1 MSNEEERSPTSK
13 SPEQPNLDSDSV
25 VQHSTRSSSSP
36 RGQAP
41 QQIQYQFVNHED
53 IHPQSVIDQHS
64 TPDTQPSQHTDE
76 MGGLAQQ
83 QTFPVHMDS
92 SRLSYPYIDQ
102 ASQSILQN
110 DSTSLF
116 PMTIPDSL
124 SIPQNV
130 RPNNPQHQESD
141 MPLADPHVDLVL
153 NPSLADP
160 NPGSALNW
168 ISTDLLKDTE
178 DALPLDPDLLQQSVQ
193 QWWPESFDTSI
204 TWLSPMDNL
213 DQLPLFNH
221 FQHNLLDAVPPVESP
236 GRHSSVSQD
245 GSLFSGSNDD
255 SVLSGEYYVN
265 GEGSRCPKYSRK
277 RKERWNIA
285 ENIIPLLQNKEN
297 SKEES
302 NFSFPAIQY
311 IQTDNSNL
319 GATMDKQ
326 ISPAIY
332 ENMIS
337 SFENICRR
345 ESLIFT
351 PFAAGHFPT
360 SELLTYFVRHY
371 LDGFQPVYP
380 IFHVATFDPNETHW
394 ILVLAISAIGC
405 NYVNSAEAAQ
415 YSQPL
420 HEFVRRAILVERQK
434 SALEYT
440 PLWLMQAVLLN
451 CIGLIHSGNTQ
462 NRDYGLNLF
471 GELVRLAHHEGLF
484 STNSQNQEQD
494 SRRQW
499 RHWIENE
506 TNRRTGYLV
515 WLVDTTLAYTTDSP
529 PQLCLK
535 DVQTPLPAHESLWE
549 ANSEYVWQS
558 LYQEENA
565 SLYSAMEILF
575 IEKRLTPG
583 IGEFS
588 HVLLLHALYQRLWE
602 VGDYFQRPL
611 SWWTPT
617 AERRT
622 RESVLPSKAVWLPGI
637 PLFSKW
643 RNSACDCLD
652 TLHWSANGTIAK
664 AAGLEHPTVL
674 HLHTARLVLLVPFRE
689 IRNLAMS
696 LARQEVS
703 WEKLNQTPEWRHVWR
718 WGKHDQ
724 YKARLSIIHAG
735 SVIWYVRRY
744 STNAFH
750 EPIAV
755 FLATLTLWA
764 YGLCHQSQDQ
774 PDSPSS
780 QHATLT
786 SSASPTFIHVDR
798 PCDDEIVQLFVRV
811 GQTMRGNVTGVGDIC
826 GPHGPS
832 RILQEGI
839 HILSGLVSAWG
850 VAREYIDILS
860 RMGNQVV
867 FATPAR
873 SGEW

>member
-1 MSNEEERSPTSK
+1 MSNEENQSRTSK
-13 SPEQPNLDSDSV
+13 SPEQPTRENDSV
-25 VQHSTRSSSSP
+25 FQDSITSSSP
-36 RGQAP
+36 PHGQTP
-41 QQIQYQFVNHED
+41 QQIQFQFINHNDIYQ
-53 IHPQSVIDQHS
+53 QSPIY
-64 TPDTQPSQHTDE
+64 QHTTTDSHHSQQTNE
-76 MGGLAQQ
+76 MGDFDQQ
-83 QTFPVHMDS
+83 QTFHRHTLDN
-92 SRLSYPYIDQ
+92 SRFSDPYIGQ
-102 ASQSILQN
+102 GSQRILQN

-116 PMTIPDSL
+116 PITIPDNL
-124 SIPQNV
+124 SIHQDV
-130 RPNNPQHQESD
+130 RPNNPQ
-141 MPLADPHVDLVL
+141 PHVDLLL
-153 NPSLADP
+153 NPNLSDP
-160 NPGSALNW
+160 IPGSALNW
-168 ISTDLLKDTE
+168 ISTDFLKDTE
-178 DALPLDPDLLQQSVQ
+178 DALPLDPDLLNQSIQ

-204 TWLSPMDNL
+204 TWLSPMDSL
-213 DQLPLFNH
+213 DQVPLFNNCR
-221 FQHNLLDAVPPVESP
+221 QNLLDAAPPPVESP

-277 RKERWNIA
+277 RKECWNIT
-285 ENIIPLLQNKEN
+285 ENIIPLLQPQEILKEK
-297 SKEES
+297 SIFE
-302 NFSFPAIQY
+302 FPTTHY
-311 IQTDNSNL
+311 IQTDDPNL
-319 GATMDKQ
+319 NATLDKQ
-326 ISPAIY
+326 VSLAIY
-332 ENMIS
+332 EKMLS
-337 SFENICRR
+337 SFERICRL
-345 ESLIFT
+345 ESVIFT

-360 SELLTYFVRHY
+360 SELLTYFLRHY

-380 IFHVATFDPNETHW
+380 IFHVPTFDPNEMHW
-394 ILVLAISAIGC
+394 ILVLAVSAIGC
-405 NYVNSAEAAQ
+405 NFVNSAEAAQ
-415 YSQPL
+415 YAQPL
-420 HEFVRRAILVERQK
+420 HEFVRRAIMVERQK
-434 SALEYT
+434 NALNYT
-440 PLWLMQAVLLN
+440 PLWLMQAMLLN
-451 CIGLIHSGNTQ
+451 CIGLIHSGNPQ
-462 NRDYGLNLF
+462 SRDSGLSLF
-471 GELVRLAHHEGLF
+471 SELVRLAHGEDLF
-484 STNSQNQEQD
+484 STSHQSHVQD
-494 SRRQW
+494 TRQW
-499 RHWIENE
+499 GYWIENE
-506 TNRRTGYLV
+506 MKRRTGYLV
-515 WLVDTTLAYTTDSP
+515 WLVDTTFAYTTDSP
-529 PQLCLK
+529 PLLSLK
-535 DVQTPLPAHESLWE
+535 DAQTPLPVHERLWE

-565 SLYSAMEILF
+565 SLYSALETLF

-588 HVLLLHALYQRLWE
+588 HTLLLHALYQRLWE

-622 RESVLPSKAVWLPGI
+622 RESALPSKSIWLPAI

-689 IRNLAMS
+689 IRTLAMS
-696 LARQEVS
+696 LARLEVS
-703 WEKLNQTPEWRHVWR
+703 WDKLDQTPEWRHIWQ

-735 SVIWYVRRY
+735 SVIWYIRRY

-764 YGLCHQSQDQ
+764 YGLCHHQSQDQ
-774 PDSPSS
+774 QPELSSPISQHTTLASAASPS
-780 QHATLT
+780 
-786 SSASPTFIHVDR
+786 FIHVDR

-850 VAREYIDILS
+850 IAREYIDILS
-860 RMGNQVV
+860 RMGNQAALTTP
-867 FATPAR
+867 ATIDAR